1 MLLEMPKEIIV
12 IDEMNAF
19 CFLKR
24 NINSV
29 DFHFFFFFGRRSE
42 REEGGREWNGKIKAS

>member
-29 DFHFFFFFGRRSE
+29 DFHFFLEEEVRGRKG
-42 REEGGREWNGKIKAS
+42 EGNGMGK